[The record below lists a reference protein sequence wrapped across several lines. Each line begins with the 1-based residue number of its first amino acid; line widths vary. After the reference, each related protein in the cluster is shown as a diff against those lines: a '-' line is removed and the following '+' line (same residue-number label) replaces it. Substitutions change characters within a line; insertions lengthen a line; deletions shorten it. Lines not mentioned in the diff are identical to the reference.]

1 MCWSCVSVCSGVSLT
16 TVCVCVSVCACV
28 RAVSECVCVRACV
41 SVCMCVCVSVCVH
54 LGGLGRHLEPGAQ
67 LIPVELAAEI
77 LCFGF

>member
-1 MCWSCVSVCSGVSLT
+1 MCVSLFRCVADNGV
-16 TVCVCVSVCACV
+16 
-28 RAVSECVCVRACV
+28 
-41 SVCMCVCVSVCVH
+41 CVCVSVCVH

>member
-1 MCWSCVSVCSGVSLT
+1 M
-16 TVCVCVSVCACV
+16 CVCRECVCACV
-28 RAVSECVCVRACV
+28 RV
-41 SVCMCVCVSVCVH
+41 SVYVCVCVSVCVH